1 MKAKQSV
8 IFAVTMLAFNTSYA
22 TLSSPTVSNDANNI
36 NFSYKETTAFP
47 YNQVFIDSDMN
58 PGTGYQVGGI
68 GADLLVENGTIYKY
82 IGPNW
87 NWSAIQNVT
96 YSANSGLYS
105 WTVPLTALSVPLVC
119 NQPLNLIMR
128 ATTAT
133 AGESSSV
140 INYKLIIGSN
150 CGGGGGGGGIPFF
163 TRFNYILS
171 AAPDLSIKVPIYDID
186 GFDNSASVVAAIHA
200 AGAKAICYIDAGT
213 WENWRPD
220 ANKFPSS
227 VLGNSNGWPGERWL
241 DIRQISILGPIM
253 QARMDLCKSKGF
265 DAIDFDNVDG
275 YTNNTGFPLTGAQ
288 QIAYSQ
294 YLAQQTH
301 ARGMSVGLKNDVDQL
316 NSLVNYFD
324 FALNESCWQYNECGG
339 YSVFLNQK
347 KAVLNVEYQGNTS
360 TFCPK
365 ANAMKMSS
373 VKKNLALDNPVTFC
387 N

>member
-1 MKAKQSV
+1 MQIKQYAL
-8 IFAVTMLAFNTSYA
+8 FAISIMAFHSSYA
-22 TLSSPTVSNDANNI
+22 TLSNAKVSNDATNI
-36 NFSYKETTAFP
+36 NFSYNETTVFP
-47 YNQVFIDSDMN
+47 YNQVFIDTDTN
-58 PGTGYQVGGI
+58 AGTGYPISGI
-68 GADLLVENGTIYKY
+68 GAELLVENGTIYKY
-82 IGPNW
+82 IGPGW

-96 YSANSGLYS
+96 YTVTNGLYQ
-105 WTVPLTALSVPLVC
+105 WTVPLTSLSVPLIC

-133 AGESSSV
+133 AGESSAL

-150 CGGGGGGGGIPFF
+150 CGGGGGGTIPFF

-186 GFDNSASVVAAIHA
+186 GFDNAASIVTQIHA

-253 QARMDLCKSKGF
+253 QARMDMCKSKGF

-275 YTNNTGFPLTGAQ
+275 YTNSTGFPLTGAQ
-288 QIAYSQ
+288 QIAYSK
-294 YLAQQTH
+294 YLAQQAH
-301 ARGMSVGLKNDVDQL
+301 ARGLSVGLKNDIEQL
-316 NSLVNYFD
+316 NDLVSSFD
-324 FALNESCWQYNECGG
+324 FALNESCWQYNECSG

-373 VKKNLALDNPVTFC
+373 VKKSLALDNPVTFC